1 MDIEGLGDK
10 LVSQLVNTNTIKD
23 PADLYFM
30 TKDQLLTVD
39 RMAEKSVNKLLAA
52 IERSKSPSLEKFL
65 FALGIRHVG
74 ENMARVL
81 ARSFMAL
88 DRLIQATETDLT
100 AIRDIG
106 PEAAGSITRFFS
118 EPSNIKVI
126 EKFREAGV
134 KLMET
139 VHPETAIL
147 SGKSFVFTGTLTK
160 LTRNEAKR
168 IVESLGALT
177 TDSIA
182 KNTAYL
188 VAGESPGSKL
198 DKAKASGVTIID
210 EEEFLN
216 LIGKN
221 SLSLT

>member
-10 LVSQLVNTNTIKD
+10 LVSQLVDTNTIKD

-39 RMAEKSVNKLLAA
+39 RMAEKSVNNLLAA
-52 IERSKSPSLEKFL
+52 IERSKSPSLEIFL

-74 ENMARVL
+74 EHMARVL
-81 ARSFMAL
+81 ARSFMTL
-88 DRLIQATETDLT
+88 DRLIQATENDLT

-106 PEAAGSITRFFS
+106 PEVAGSITSFFS

-126 EKFREAGV
+126 EKFRAAGV
-134 KLMET
+134 KPMET
-139 VHPETAIL
+139 VQPETAIL

-177 TDSIA
+177 TDSVT
-182 KNTAYL
+182 KNTDYV

-198 DKAKASGVTIID
+198 DKAKALGVTILD

-216 LIGKN
+216 LIGKK
-221 SLSLT
+221 